1 MGQLETRACVLATV
15 AAAAARVDGS
25 PLAQLQRVDV
35 QAGVIT
41 TTPLRQQQ
49 VQAFSVHTLPRRLAA
64 SGALPAMFAA
74 RCWAITDPAAP
85 RADDGSFWA
94 R

>member
-1 MGQLETRACVLATV
+1 MGQLETRARVLATV
-15 AAAAARVDGS
+15 AAAAVRVAGS
-25 PLAQLQRVDV
+25 PLAQLCRVDV

-41 TTPLRQQQ
+41 TTPLRQQE
-49 VQAFSVHTLPRRLAA
+49 ARALSKHALPRRLAA
-64 SGALPAMFAA
+64 SGALPAMFAS